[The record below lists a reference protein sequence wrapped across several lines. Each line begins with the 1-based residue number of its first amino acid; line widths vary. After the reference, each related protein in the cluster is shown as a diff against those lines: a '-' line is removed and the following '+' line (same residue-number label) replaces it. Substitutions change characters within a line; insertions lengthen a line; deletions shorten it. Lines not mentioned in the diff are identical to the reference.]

1 MDAPCK
7 PLFTRCCIIGL
18 GLMGASVGL
27 ALGKYRV
34 VAERWGYDSDPG
46 VMAAARNRGSVEQTA
61 ALGPALQGAELVIL
75 AAPVGQILKMLQEIA
90 PLVPQ
95 GALVTDV
102 GSTKKE
108 IVAAREKFLPAG
120 VTGIGGHPMAGSEQS
135 GAAAADPALLKKAA
149 YILTPTQQ
157 TPRPALKRLQQM
169 VRAVGAKPFILE
181 PEAHDRLVALLSHLP
196 YLAAVALV
204 QTLQGSGYE
213 PALLG
218 ALMGN
223 GFRDTTRIAKGK
235 PEMWLDIVRTNK
247 TFLEEALKD
256 FQGELNFLQNDIKE
270 ESGTEIFKLLAETRL
285 FRRALDTYGKEK

>member
-7 PLFTRCCIIGL
+7 PLFARCCIIGL

-27 ALGKYRV
+27 ALGKYGV
-34 VAERWGYDSDPG
+34 AAERWGYDPDPG
-46 VMAAARNRGSVEQTA
+46 VMAAARGRGSVEQTA

-75 AAPVGQILKMLQEIA
+75 AAPVRQILKMLQEIA
-90 PLVPQ
+90 PLVPR

-108 IVAAREKFLPAG
+108 IVAAMEKFLPAG

-135 GAAAADPALLKKAA
+135 GAAAADPALLKNAA

-157 TPRPALKRLQQM
+157 TPRPALKKLQQL
-169 VRAVGAKPFILE
+169 VQAVGAKPFILE

-204 QTLQGSGYE
+204 QTLQDSGYE

-218 ALMGN
+218 ALVGN

-235 PEMWLDIVRTNK
+235 PEMWLDIIRTNK
-247 TFLEEALKD
+247 IFLGNALKN
-256 FQGELNFLQNDIKE
+256 FQDELDFLQNGIKE
-270 ESGTEIFKLLAETRL
+270 ENETEIFKLLAETRL